1 MSSHAMAALRDRLFR
16 TLRAAFRLLPISDA
30 TRDRLR
36 QEWLERFPRI
46 RPRPSRGL
54 AATADKARRAHAHSG
69 GRALG
74 HVEHSQAPLP
84 LPLPATLVAF
94 YLPQFHPIA
103 ENDAW
108 WGRGFT
114 EWRNVARALPQF
126 EGHAQ
131 PRLPGDLGYYDLRN
145 PQVMHDQAQL
155 ARDYGIGAFCFYF
168 YWFAGKTLLEI
179 PLQQWLQD
187 PSIDFSACV
196 CWANENW
203 SRRWDGRED
212 DVLIAQAHSPE
223 DDLAFIEHVSR
234 YLRDPRYLRVAGKP
248 LLLIYRPGLLPDA
261 VATTERWR
269 RWCRDAGIG
278 EICLG
283 YVQSFERPDPRTIGC
298 DVAVEFPPNLSSP
311 PEITSRQQLINPG
324 YRGQALDWR
333 ALADDYAARTMPSYR
348 LFPGVNCGWDNE
360 PRRAGAG
367 RTFLHASPERYAQ
380 WLSDTI
386 HRRLAVSPAQDRLVF
401 INAWNEWA
409 EGAVLEPDLRLGH
422 AWLHATRLALRG
434 ASAVRSEVSQRPC
447 VVVHAWEADA
457 FAEILDALSAS
468 GLPHRLVITTTAE
481 KRSRMQAML
490 TERNMPAEM
499 FEFENRGRDVLPFL
513 RVAYVLRKQGEQI
526 VLKLHTKSSLHRD
539 NGAQWRQELL
549 QTLLPSGQ
557 SSVVFESLLERPEI
571 GLVAPDG
578 HLLSVSEFIGG
589 NADRLDYL
597 IRRSGLPAL
606 RNDARFVS
614 GSMFWLRLDAI
625 RPLLDAHLDEWE
637 FENEAGQI
645 DGTMAH
651 AVERIFAHCADA
663 SMLRT
668 VPVSALCHAVPK
680 PPTSNRYA
688 YAQRS

>member
-1 MSSHAMAALRDRLFR
+1 MDALRDRLFR
-16 TLRAAFRLLPISDA
+16 TLRVAFRLLPMGDA
-30 TRDRLR
+30 TRDGLR
-36 QEWLERFPRI
+36 QQLLERFPRI
-46 RPRPSRGL
+46 RPRPGRGL
-54 AATADKARRAHAHSG
+54 AAASGQTRRPLTHSG

-74 HVEHSQAPLP
+74 HVEHSLAPLP
-84 LPLPATLVAF
+84 SPLPATLVAF
-94 YLPQFHPIA
+94 YLPQFHPIC
-103 ENDAW
+103 ENDTW

-114 EWRNVARALPQF
+114 EWRNVSRALPQF

-131 PRLPGDLGYYDLRN
+131 PRQPGDMGHYDLRN
-145 PQVMHDQAQL
+145 PQVMRDQTQL

-168 YWFAGKTLLEI
+168 YWFAGKTLLET
-179 PLQQWLQD
+179 PLQQWLHD
-187 PSIDFSACV
+187 PSIDFPVCI

-203 SRRWDGRED
+203 SRRWDGRAD
-212 DVLIAQAHSPE
+212 DLLIAQAHSPE
-223 DDLAFIEHVSR
+223 DDLAFIEHISR
-234 YLRDPRYLRVAGKP
+234 YLRDPRYLRVDGKP

-269 RWCRDAGIG
+269 RWCLDAGIG
-278 EICLG
+278 EICLA

-311 PEITSRQQLINPG
+311 PELTAKQQLINPE
-324 YRGQALDWR
+324 YRGQVLDWR
-333 ALADDYAARTMPSYR
+333 ALADDYAARAMPSSR

-360 PRRAGAG
+360 PRRSGSG
-367 RTFLHASPERYAQ
+367 RTFLHASPGRYAQ

-386 HRRLAVSPAQDRLVF
+386 HRRLATSPAHDRLVF

-422 AWLHATRLALRG
+422 AWLHATRHALLV
-434 ASAVRSEVSQRPC
+434 APAVRSEVSQRPC
-447 VVVHAWEADA
+447 VVVHAWDADA

-468 GLPHRLVITTTAE
+468 GLPHRLVITTAPE

-490 TERNMPAEM
+490 TERRMPAEM
-499 FEFENRGRDVLPFL
+499 FEFENRGRDILPFF
-513 RVAYVLRKQGEQI
+513 RVAYVLREQGEQI

-549 QTLLPSGQ
+549 QALLPPGQ
-557 SSVVFESLLERPEI
+557 TVTIFKSLLEQPEI
-571 GLVAPDG
+571 GIVAPDG

-606 RNDARFVS
+606 GSDARFVS

-637 FENEAGQI
+637 FESETGQI

-651 AVERIFAHCADA
+651 AIERVLALCADGCL
-663 SMLRT
+663 LRT
-668 VPVSALCHAVPK
+668 VPVSALCNADPK

-688 YAQRS
+688 YARPS